1 MFLQNQDNI
10 FAFAKES
17 YNCPRTPT
25 LPALKES
32 PNEKVHPGRKGNL
45 KIITKVTKNEPSLS
59 CRPSRGCN
67 SVFYDAPTMKNLMAE
82 FEKVSEA
89 NNSTFLQIEHKE
101 TLSKRSMRSLS
112 TSSND
117 QGSNYMH
124 EINTL
129 NNKIRSL
136 IKDQE
141 HIRERRL
148 SQENIASHLHKD
160 NPIKPMHLRYDQQNC
175 IGPSHESFDEGYFRV
190 TFKPQ
195 DKWVPQSRRF
205 PREVF
210 CKQSKFNQ
218 HKLL

>member
-10 FAFAKES
+10 FTFAKES
-17 YNCPRTPT
+17 YSCPRTPT

-32 PNEKVHPGRKGNL
+32 PNECYPGRKGNL
-45 KIITKVTKNEPSLS
+45 KITIKVAKNAPSLS
-59 CRPSRGCN
+59 CRASRGCN
-67 SVFYDAPTMKNLMAE
+67 YVYYDAPVMKNLMAE
-82 FEKVSEA
+82 FENASDTT
-89 NNSTFLQIEHKE
+89 NSTFLQIEHKE
-101 TLSKRSMRSLS
+101 TLIKRSMRSFS

-117 QGSNYMH
+117 QGGNYMH

-141 HIRERRL
+141 HIRDKRL
-148 SQENIASHLHKD
+148 SQENITIHLQKD
-160 NPIKPMHLRYDQQNC
+160 TPIKPIYVRHDQQNY
-175 IGPSHESFDEGYFRV
+175 IAPSHVSFDEGYFKV

-210 CKQSKFNQ
+210 CKQSKLKQ
-218 HKLL
+218 HKVV